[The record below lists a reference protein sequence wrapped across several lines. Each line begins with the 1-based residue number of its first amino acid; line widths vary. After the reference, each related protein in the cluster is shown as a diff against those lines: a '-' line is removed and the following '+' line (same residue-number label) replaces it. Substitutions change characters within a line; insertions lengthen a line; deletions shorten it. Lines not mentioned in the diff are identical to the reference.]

1 MLRLLIDPS
10 FQGVNRL
17 FVLSYESIDHR
28 TNYKRYIL
36 PTVEI
41 KDYNIMIHRKNFF
54 DKAIKKGLRTY
65 DIIQKIATRLGDNYA
80 TGCLVDYP
88 YFKSIKS

>member
-54 DKAIKKGLRTY
+54 D
-65 DIIQKIATRLGDNYA
+65 
-80 TGCLVDYP
+80 
-88 YFKSIKS
+88 

>member
-1 MLRLLIDPS
+1 
-10 FQGVNRL
+10 
-17 FVLSYESIDHR
+17 
-28 TNYKRYIL
+28 
-36 PTVEI
+36 
-41 KDYNIMIHRKNFF
+41 MIHRKNFF
-54 DKAIKKGLRTY
+54 DQPIKKGLRTY